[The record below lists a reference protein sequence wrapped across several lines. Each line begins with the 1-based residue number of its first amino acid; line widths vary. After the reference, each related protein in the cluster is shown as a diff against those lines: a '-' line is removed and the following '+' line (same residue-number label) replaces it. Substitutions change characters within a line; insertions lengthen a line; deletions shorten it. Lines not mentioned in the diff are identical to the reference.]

1 VGLLLS
7 LPSFL
12 GAALDPVLGLAGDTH
27 RRRALIV
34 AGAVAFAV
42 SSALNAAAI
51 GFWTALVA
59 LLLADPGSGAFVG
72 LAQATLM
79 DAEPDTRERGMAR
92 WTVAGSSGY
101 VAGPLLVAAAVF
113 GGLGWRGLLLV
124 LALPAVPLALAV
136 KPPAAQTRSTDW
148 RGFAAALRDREVLR
162 RLALLEVGDLMLD
175 VFYSFLALYA
185 VDVAGAGPVEAALAV
200 AVWTG
205 AGLVGDVLLLAVL
218 RRMNGS
224 AYLRLS
230 ALAVLVLY
238 PTFLLVPALPAKLGL
253 LALLGLLN
261 AGWYALPKAALYDA
275 LPGRSGTAVA
285 VGGVGGLASAVVPAV
300 LGELAG
306 AIGLGPTMWLLL
318 IAPLA
323 LLVGVR
329 SRR

>member
-1 VGLLLS
+1 LLS
-7 LPSFL
+7 LPSLL
-12 GAALDPVLGLAGDTH
+12 GAALDPLVGLVGDTH

-34 AGAVAFAV
+34 AGAVAFAA
-42 SSALNAAAI
+42 SSALNAAAV

-72 LAQATLM
+72 LARATLM
-79 DAEPDTRERGMAR
+79 DAEPETRERSMAR
-92 WTVAGSSGY
+92 WTAAGSVGY

-113 GGLGWRGLLLV
+113 GGLGWRGLLLL

-136 KPPAAQTRSTDW
+136 KPPAAPAGSTDW
-148 RGFAAALRDREVLR
+148 RGFFAALRDREVLR
-162 RLALLEVGDLMLD
+162 RLALLEAADLMLD

-185 VDVAGAGPVEAALAV
+185 VDVAGARPVDAAFTV

-205 AGLVGDVLLLAVL
+205 AGLMGDVLLLAVL

-224 AYLRLS
+224 TYLRMS
-230 ALAVLVLY
+230 ALAVLFLY
-238 PTFLLVPALPAKLGL
+238 PAFLLVPSLPAKLAL

-285 VGGVGGLASAVVPAV
+285 VGGVGGLAGAAVPAV
-300 LGELAG
+300 LGALAG
-306 AIGLGPTMWLLL
+306 AVGLGPTMWLLL
-318 IAPLA
+318 IAPVA

-329 SRR
+329 SSR